1 MYFGK
6 IGDIRVFKS
15 NLAYC
20 STDEGLDLQGISC
33 LKVAINVRK
42 CIILNTAIKIST
54 VVGIVLIVFRL

>member
-42 CIILNTAIKIST
+42 CIILNTALKF
-54 VVGIVLIVFRL
+54 LLLLALC